1 MFDKY
6 QLKIITVALH
16 YLYHDYDQ
24 FDLEELMY
32 SESELKSEIGLI
44 LDKIEA
50 VVLKEI
56 LNE

>member
-32 SESELKSEIGLI
+32 SESELQSEIGLI

-50 VVLKEI
+50 
-56 LNE
+56 NE